1 MCMTCAISGFE
12 MQQVLHAGLGNT
24 GLTITEGT
32 DAPANTSTPYT
43 MDVGDTFSGSI
54 SSSGE
59 QDWVAVTFE
68 AGQYINI
75 TQTGAGLSDPYLR
88 LYDSNGAQVAFNDD
102 ANGSL
107 NSEITYQVTTSGT
120 YYVAGGAY
128 GTNTGTYSLT
138 VEDVPPPPP
147 SNPLDAIDW
156 GSKLASNSV
165 DVYFGTNGYSA
176 AGMTSEGF
184 NAYQQAQ
191 FEAVF
196 DLIEEVSGLTFNI
209 VNTAA
214 AADFKLIM
222 DSNEFA
228 ASAGGFMNPPGYASG
243 ADAGV
248 GAFNQNFMGSAAG
261 GAMDKGGLGWYVI
274 VHELMHGL
282 GLAHPHDTG
291 GNSVGNDS
299 TVMDGV
305 SSSSDTGDYYLNQ
318 GHYTMMSYNWQF
330 SEGPV
335 GTIGDPNLWGMAA
348 GPMGF
353 DIAVLQAKYGANL
366 THNSGSNTYVLGDV
380 HGSGAHWKSIWDTGS
395 IDTMRYNGT
404 KDATIDL
411 RAATLEQDY
420 NGGGFV
426 SAVAG
431 VAGGYT
437 IANGVVIET
446 GVGGKGDDAIF
457 GNAAD
462 NMLIG
467 GLGSDTINGDE
478 GNDTIRGQNGD
489 DSITSGMGEDNIHGG
504 GGKDYIRGGD
514 DNDTIAGGDGSDT
527 IEGGEG
533 NDSLIGGAGE
543 NKLYGQ
549 GGNDTLVGGAGKDT
563 LNSGGGD
570 DFLKGAQG
578 NDLLEGG
585 NNNDT
590 LWGGKGR
597 DTING
602 GSGDDLILGGTW
614 GDTLNGGG
622 GDDTLQGGTDD
633 DYLKGGTGADTFIFE
648 NGMGE
653 DQLLGFDRT
662 EDILRINSD
671 LLSGQTTGAQ
681 VLATFG
687 SVVGSDVVLD
697 FGGGDTITLLWA
709 NNLSGIADDIVIF

>member
-32 DAPANTSTPYT
+32 DAPASTSTPYT
-43 MDVGDTFSGSI
+43 V
-54 SSSGE
+54 SSGDIFNGTLE
-59 QDWVAVTFE
+59 NDTGGGFYPQDWVAIDVSAGDTITVTL
-68 AGQYINI
+68 
-75 TQTGAGLSDPYLR
+75 TGMGANPELDPYLA
-88 LYDSNGAQVAFNDD
+88 LYNSSGNFLISANAGGALPTATMVYN
-102 ANGSL
+102 
-107 NSEITYQVTTSGT
+107 VTSSGT
-120 YYVAGGAY
+120 YYVNLESWDTVGGGYQA
-128 GTNTGTYSLT
+128 TF
-138 VEDVPPPPP
+138 DVAETPPI
-147 SNPLDAIDW
+147 SPLDAIDW

-165 DVYFGTNGYSA
+165 DVYFGTNGYTA
-176 AGMTSEGF
+176 AGKTSEGF
-184 NAYQQAQ
+184 NAYQKAQ

-214 AADFKLIM
+214 SADFKLIM

-228 ASAGGFMNPPGYASG
+228 SSAGGFMNPPGYVSG

-291 GNSVGNDS
+291 GNSTGNDS
-299 TVMDGV
+299 TVMQGV

-366 THNSGSNTYVLGDV
+366 THNSGVDTYVLGDV

-404 KDATIDL
+404 KNTTIDL
-411 RAATLEQDY
+411 RAATLEQEL

-437 IANGVVIET
+437 IANGVVIENAT
-446 GVGGKGDDAIF
+446 GGAGNDAIF

-462 NMLIG
+462 NTLIG
-467 GLGSDTINGDE
+467 SLGRDTINGHE
-478 GNDTIRGQNGD
+478 GNDTIIGGQGD
-489 DSITSGMGEDNIHGG
+489 DSINGG
-504 GGKDYIRGGD
+504 NGQDYIRGGD
-514 DNDTIAGGDGSDT
+514 DNDTITGGSGADT
-527 IEGGEG
+527 IEGGDG
-533 NDSLIGGAGE
+533 NDSLVGGADD

-549 GGNDTLVGGAGKDT
+549 GGNDTLVGGSQDDR
-563 LNSGGGD
+563 LNGGGGD
-570 DFLKGAQG
+570 DFLKGNNGA
-578 NDLLEGG
+578 DWFRGG
-585 NNNDT
+585 N
-590 LWGGKGR
+590 GSE
-597 DTING
+597 TIWG
-602 GSGDDLILGGTW
+602 GSGNDTMFGNANDDVLHSGSGD
-614 GDTLNGGG
+614 DTLNGGG
-622 GDDTLQGGTDD
+622 GDDTLRGGTGD
-633 DYLKGGTGADTFIFE
+633 DYLKGGEGADTFIFE
-648 NGMGE
+648 NGMGA

-662 EDILRINSD
+662 EDILRIDSD

-687 SVVGSDVVLD
+687 SVVGSDVVFD
-697 FGGGDTITLLWA
+697 FGDGDTITLLWA
-709 NNLSGIADDIVIF
+709 NNLNGIADDILIV